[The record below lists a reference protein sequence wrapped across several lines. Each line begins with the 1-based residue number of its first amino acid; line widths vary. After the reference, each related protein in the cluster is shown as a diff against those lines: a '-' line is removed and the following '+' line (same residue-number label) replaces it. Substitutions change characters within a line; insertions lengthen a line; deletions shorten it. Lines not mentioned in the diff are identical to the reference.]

1 MHKNAGTQA
10 PEEGSPTNVR
20 CKAPHLI
27 KIILAY
33 SPKKNRADPIEDGS
47 EVQQGFYSTALLT
60 EPYVDVTAHTA
71 PSQQAVSLPLQGME
85 VWMNR
90 HQIEELGFSFQ
101 Q

>member
-33 SPKKNRADPIEDGS
+33 SPKKKRADPIEDGS
-47 EVQQGFYSTALLT
+47 EVQQGHFRPPSHGAVRGRYRSYSYQPASSQ
-60 EPYVDVTAHTA
+60 P
-71 PSQQAVSLPLQGME
+71 PSKME

-90 HQIEELGFSFQ
+90 HQIELLGFFFQ